1 LGREG
6 ALAVKKLIIAFAVV
20 LMLSGASVSFMKF
33 MKLGPFASKEAEQAS
48 QPVAV
53 KPLATPRFIDME
65 PLVVS
70 IFDGDKLA
78 TNIQITLKLE
88 TLSDAHAAQIRGKL
102 PRISDAFLRDL
113 HSFIPRH
120 FKNAERLDV
129 GVLKDRLQ
137 MVGDKVMGK
146 DVITGVLIQSVN
158 NLPARS

>member
-1 LGREG
+1 M
-6 ALAVKKLIIAFAVV
+6 KKLIIAFAVV

-33 MKLGPFASKEAEQAS
+33 MQLGPFASKEAEQAS

-53 KPLATPRFIDME
+53 KPLATPRFVDME

-113 HSFIPRH
+113 HSFIPRY